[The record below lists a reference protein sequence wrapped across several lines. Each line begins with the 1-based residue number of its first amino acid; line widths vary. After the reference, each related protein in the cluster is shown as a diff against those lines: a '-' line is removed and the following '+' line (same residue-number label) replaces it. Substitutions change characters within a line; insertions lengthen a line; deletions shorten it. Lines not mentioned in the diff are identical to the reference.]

1 MIQLNG
7 WLTTG
12 PNVREFESILSEYT
26 GAKNVVALNHCA
38 EKIFHLALKVNDF
51 SKSDKFIVPT
61 YTFVATAEVGEYL
74 DMHPI
79 FVDCDN
85 DFNLDLDQ
93 VQISFKTEKNVKAIM
108 PVHFAGKPVDMERL
122 KFIAEKYNLF
132 IIEDAAHAQRP
143 ILTQVRLGRAIIQ
156 LPFFFMQTKIL
167 LLLVREGP

>member
-1 MIQLNG
+1 M
-7 WLTTG
+7 TTG

-26 GAKNVVALNHCA
+26 GAKNVVALNSCTA
-38 EKIFHLALKVNDF
+38 ALHLALKVNDF

-93 VQISFKTEKNVKAIM
+93 VQNILKTEKNVKAIM

-132 IIEDAAHAQRP
+132 IIEDAAHA
-143 ILTQVRLGRAIIQ
+143 LETHSNTGKVGKSHHSVA
-156 LPFFFMQTKIL
+156 FSFYTKQKYYYFW
-167 LLLVREGP
+167 